1 MKRLAALA
9 VLGAL
14 VPITAAEGAEPLPS
28 ARPEQVGLSSEGLDV
43 STAMDYARFCQALLG
58 GGRLEGARILSRTTV
73 SLMTSDHLGPIAAAG
88 PSPTEGFLGT
98 PGYTFGL
105 GFAVRRDAGVAAVH
119 GSAGDYT
126 WGGAAGTYFWIDP
139 RKSCSACS

>member
-1 MKRLAALA
+1 M
-9 VLGAL
+9 
-14 VPITAAEGAEPLPS
+14 
-28 ARPEQVGLSSEGLDV
+28 
-43 STAMDYARFCQALLG
+43 
-58 GGRLEGARILSRTTV
+58 EGARILSRTTV

-139 RKSCSACS
+139 KEELFGVLMMQQPGLVRVQYRKLFRQLVYSAISD